1 MCVVHLICTGGRR
14 LGGSQLSRTRF
25 LFWRSGSD
33 FISISSHQPGGRERG
48 EVALRSLAISQV
60 TACSDE
66 AEGRFPASEERE
78 RERERVSERVFA
90 CGVLF
95 QPSTQSSA
103 VLQPAVCSVQSCSS
117 EGGSQLS
124 GKVQV
129 CFCNSKSLFGG
140 VGPNCPGP
148 RLKSRSPAPAG
159 LGVSSHRRFLLGG
172 PVAETV

>member
-1 MCVVHLICTGGRR
+1 MCVVHLICSGGRR
-14 LGGSQLSRTRF
+14 LGGTRPNSPGLDFCFGDQDQTSYPSPRISPVAESEARWHCVPSQSPRSRPAPTKQKAVF
-25 LFWRSGSD
+25 LR
-33 FISISSHQPGGRERG
+33 
-48 EVALRSLAISQV
+48 LK
-60 TACSDE
+60 
-66 AEGRFPASEERE
+66 

-95 QPSTQSSA
+95 QPSTLSSA